1 MNIAFPALFIFALAL
16 PGIILRSSYRE
27 WFWKISVYPL
37 PLAEVMAKSVFGAAL
52 LHVAGCGL
60 AEIFGYRVNFSNVLV
75 LLTGGFGLPPDVLK
89 DRLVAITKHPGAI
102 ATYFSSIYA
111 GAAAIGFAGHK
122 LVRSLGLDLR
132 WWTLRFDNFWY
143 YVLTGEYVYFSEN
156 RASFAHL
163 LEKPKIFVAPIIIV
177 SCVVTHGSQSFIY
190 YGFPWEHYY
199 DQSGNLERILL
210 KGVTY
215 QELLTPQE
223 EARRSRAAE
232 RVTKAG
238 HSASS
243 HIFSERLPIVGDF
256 FILKGSDIHNL
267 SVEYVF
273 LTEQAEPAPAAK
285 SSTPEKPAVLEPAP
299 NVTEEKTVARSEQEP
314 PQSRFVFLPPPESGT
329 TPPKH

>member
-37 PLAEVMAKSVFGAAL
+37 PLADVMAKSVFFAAL
-52 LHVAGCGL
+52 LHVGWCAL

-75 LLTGGFGLPPDVLK
+75 LLTGGFGLASDVLK
-89 DRLVAITKHPGAI
+89 ERLAAITKHPGAI
-102 ATYFSSIYA
+102 ATYFFSIYV

-122 LVRSLGLDLR
+122 LVRSSRLDLKCK
-132 WWTLRFDNFWY
+132 LFRFDNFWY

-232 RVTKAG
+232 RATKAG
-238 HSASS
+238 HGASS
-243 HIFSERLPIVGDF
+243 HIFSDRLPIVGNF

-267 SVEYVF
+267 SVEYLF
-273 LTEQAEPAPAAK
+273 LTERAGPAPAAK

-299 NVTEEKTVARSEQEP
+299 NVTAAKTVARSEPE
-314 PQSRFVFLPPPESGT
+314 PQSRFVFLPPPGSGT
-329 TPPKH
+329 APPQP